1 MRIERTKNAT
11 QNIIFGIILKIYQI
25 LVPFLIRTAMIYSLG
40 VEYLGLNSLFTSI
53 LQVLNLAELGVGSA
67 MVFSMYKPIANDDDK
82 KICALM
88 NLYKLYYRIIGAIVF
103 IVGICVCPF
112 ISYLIKSDLPGNMNI
127 YVLYLLNLMATVF
140 SYWLFAYKN
149 SILQAYQRQDVISKI
164 TIFVNTLQYILQLIA
179 ICIIKNYYLYVI
191 ILLLSQILINII
203 TAYKSNKLYPQY
215 KASGNLEK
223 SEIKQINQRVKDLFT
238 AKIGGVIV
246 NSADSIV
253 ISAFLGLTVLAIYQN
268 YYYILT
274 AIIGIVSVIFSAC
287 TAGIGNSLII
297 ESKEKNFNDLK
308 KFTFIIVWIAGFC
321 SCALMCLYQTFMELW
336 VGKDLLLE
344 LSAVVCLVIYYF
356 VYEINSLL
364 NLYKDSAGIWHS
376 DRWRPLVT
384 AILNLILN
392 LILVNIIGIYGV
404 LLSTVVSTLI
414 VGMPWLIHNLSK
426 EVFKISLDKYVVQL
440 IKYTACVTILIAICY
455 YLTNFVKNVS
465 VVSLIL
471 KGCICLLVFNVLFII
486 LNYRKK
492 EFNDT
497 IVLLKKMFKIKKGD
511 CI

>member
-112 ISYLIKSDLPGNMNI
+112 IPYLIKSDLPGNMNI

>member
-103 IVGICVCPF
+103 IVGICVCPS
-112 ISYLIKSDLPGNMNI
+112 IPYLIKSDLPGNMNI